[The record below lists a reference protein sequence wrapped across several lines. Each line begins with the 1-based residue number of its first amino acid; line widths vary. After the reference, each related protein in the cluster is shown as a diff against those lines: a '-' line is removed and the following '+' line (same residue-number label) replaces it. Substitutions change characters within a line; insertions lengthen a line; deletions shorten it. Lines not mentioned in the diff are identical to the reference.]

1 MEDTLASQLTALA
14 NNLRKKYNKTTSLTI
29 ADMVRLTTPPP
40 IKDGTVLA
48 TAGIGQGL
56 SYGTSAYEL
65 DVRLKDPFPDLGGA
79 KIKLVVSFG
88 DYTNWYSG
96 NNSKMKMISE
106 DRTQSVIS
114 DPVVRDSR
122 YEQEFNVVF
131 HISNNIFSGVEK
143 FHFRST
149 SSSDYMN
156 ISAASFQGIKIY
168 NDK

>member
-1 MEDTLASQLTALA
+1 MLIWLGL
-14 NNLRKKYNKTTSLTI
+14 LPL
-29 ADMVRLTTPPP
+29 PP

-48 TAGIGQGL
+48 TAGIGRGI
-56 SYGTSAYEL
+56 SYGANAYEL

-88 DYTNWYSG
+88 EYTNWYPSY
-96 NNSKMKMISE
+96 NSKMKMISE

-114 DPVVRDSR
+114 DPVVRDSA
-122 YEQEFNVVF
+122 YEHEFN
-131 HISNNIFSGVEK
+131 GVEK

-149 SSSDYMN
+149 GDSDYIN

>member
-1 MEDTLASQLTALA
+1 MLIWLGL
-14 NNLRKKYNKTTSLTI
+14 LPR
-29 ADMVRLTTPPP
+29 PP

-48 TAGIGQGL
+48 IAGIGQGI
-56 SYGTSAYEL
+56 SYGANAYEL

-88 DYTNWYSG
+88 GYIDWHSS
-96 NNSKMKMISE
+96 NNSKMKIISE

-114 DPVVRDSR
+114 DPVVQDSS
-122 YEQEFNVVF
+122 YVQAFNIVF

-149 SSSDYMN
+149 NANDYIN

>member
-1 MEDTLASQLTALA
+1 MQIWLVLL
-14 NNLRKKYNKTTSLTI
+14 
-29 ADMVRLTTPPP
+29 PPP

-48 TAGIGQGL
+48 IGGIGQGI
-56 SYGTSAYEL
+56 SYGTNAYEL

-79 KIKLVVSFG
+79 KIKLVVSFREH
-88 DYTNWYSG
+88 TNWYTSNI

-114 DPVVRDSR
+114 DPVVRDSMS
-122 YEQEFNVVF
+122 EHEFNVVF

>member
-1 MEDTLASQLTALA
+1 MLIWLGL
-14 NNLRKKYNKTTSLTI
+14 LPL
-29 ADMVRLTTPPP
+29 PP

-48 TAGIGQGL
+48 TAGIGRGI
-56 SYGTSAYEL
+56 SYGANAYEL

-88 DYTNWYSG
+88 EYTNWYPSY
-96 NNSKMKMISE
+96 NSKMKMISE

-114 DPVVRDSR
+114 DPVVRDSA
-122 YEQEFNVVF
+122 YEHEFNVVF
-131 HISNNIFSGVEK
+131 YISNNIFSGVEK

-149 SSSDYMN
+149 GDSDYIN